1 MKRTLRKLAYICDYR
16 SYTMP
21 YRNAIYLFIY
31 STGIDEF
38 LHTKIYNIFLLSRK
52 IVREWLVIVYI
63 ITIILVLI
71 YIANNF
77 VNTAKIVIGFG
88 TDTLNLCT
96 KKNQLDAKLEV
107 FWHLSQC
114 H

>member
-52 IVREWLVIVYI
+52 IV
-63 ITIILVLI
+63 
-71 YIANNF
+71 
-77 VNTAKIVIGFG
+77 GFG